1 MLMLISTY
9 SFAAKVG
16 LGSAHVRGQAV
27 AHVRGA
33 DIPTLDE
40 SVTLAERHAV

>member
-9 SFAAKVG
+9 SFFAKAG
-16 LGSAHVRGQAV
+16 QASAHGRRADVRTAN
-27 AHVRGA
+27 
-33 DIPTLDE
+33 E